1 MGPETDMEANG
12 AASAEGNADAAANAG
27 GENVDKIR
35 DILFGTQ
42 MRDYDKRFAR
52 LEERLLKEATDLR
65 EDTRRRFDTLEAFI
79 KKEFEALG
87 MRLAAEKTAR
97 TDDVQHLSEG
107 MKDLARTSER
117 RSAQLEDQM
126 NQGHS
131 ELRGH
136 ILEQSKT
143 LSDEI
148 KNRHDDLHGLL
159 NREVD
164 GLRDEK
170 TNRADLAS
178 MFNEV
183 ALRLTKDFKVPGAE

>member
-1 MGPETDMEANG
+1 MRPETELQPNTAQADGHNEA
-12 AASAEGNADAAANAG
+12 AAG

-42 MRDYDKRFAR
+42 MRDYDKRFNR
-52 LEERLLKEATDLR
+52 LEERLLKESADLR
-65 EDTRRRFDTLEAFI
+65 EDSRKRFDALEAYI

-97 TDDVQHLSEG
+97 TEDVQHLSEG
-107 MKDLARTSER
+107 LKDLSRNADR
-117 RSAQLEDQM
+117 RAANIEEQM

-131 ELRGH
+131 QLREQ
-136 ILEQSKT
+136 ILEQSKS
-143 LSDEI
+143 LNDEI
-148 KNRHDDLHGLL
+148 AGRHADLHSTLH
-159 NREVD
+159 REVS

-183 ALRLTKDFKVPGAE
+183 ALRLTKDSSTAE

>member
-1 MGPETDMEANG
+1 MRPETELEAPG
-12 AASAEGNADAAANAG
+12 AQPEGNSADGASAG

-42 MRDYDKRFAR
+42 MRDYDKRFSR
-52 LEERLLKEATDLR
+52 LEERLLKEASDLR
-65 EDTRRRFDTLEAFI
+65 EDSRKRFDALEAYI

-97 TDDVQHLSEG
+97 TEDVQHLSEG
-107 MKDLARTSER
+107 VKDLARTAER
-117 RSAQLEDQM
+117 RSAQLEEQL

-131 ELRGH
+131 ELRQD
-136 ILEQSKT
+136 ILEQSKS
-143 LSDEI
+143 LNDEI
-148 KNRHDDLHGLL
+148 AAKHNDLHRALH
-159 NREVD
+159 REVA

-178 MFNEV
+178 MFHEV
-183 ALRLTKDFKVPGAE
+183 ALRLAQDHKGPGND

>member
-12 AASAEGNADAAANAG
+12 AAPAEGNADAAANAG
-27 GENVDKIR
+27 VENVDKIR

-117 RSAQLEDQM
+117 RSAQLEDQL

-170 TNRADLAS
+170 TNRTDLAS

-183 ALRLTKDFKVPGAE
+183 ALRLTKDSKVPGAE

>member
-1 MGPETDMEANG
+1 MRPETELENF
-12 AASAEGNADAAANAG
+12 AAPRVDGQDEAAANTG

-52 LEERLLKEATDLR
+52 LEERLLKEANDLR
-65 EDTRRRFDTLEAFI
+65 DDSRKRFDALEAYI

-87 MRLAAEKTAR
+87 LRLSAEKTAR
-97 TDDVQHLSEG
+97 TDDIQHLSEG
-107 MKDLARTSER
+107 IKDLARTADR
-117 RSAQLEDQM
+117 RSAQIEDQL
-126 NQGHS
+126 NSGHT
-131 ELRGH
+131 ELRQQ
-136 ILEQSKT
+136 ILDQSKA
-143 LSDEI
+143 LNDEI
-148 KNRHDDLHGLL
+148 AAKHNDLHGVLG
-159 NREVD
+159 REVA

-183 ALRLTKDFKVPGAE
+183 ALRLTKDFKVPSGD

>member
-1 MGPETDMEANG
+1 MRPETELQPNTTQADGHSEG
-12 AASAEGNADAAANAG
+12 AANG

-42 MRDYDKRFAR
+42 MRDYDKRFNR
-52 LEERLLKEATDLR
+52 LEERLLKESADLR
-65 EDTRRRFDTLEAFI
+65 EDSRKRFDGLEAYI

-107 MKDLARTSER
+107 LKDLSRNADR
-117 RSAQLEDQM
+117 RAANIEEQM

-131 ELRGH
+131 QLREQ
-136 ILEQSKT
+136 ILDQSKS
-143 LSDEI
+143 LNDEI
-148 KNRHDDLHGLL
+148 ASRHADLHGTLH
-159 NREVD
+159 REVA

-183 ALRLTKDFKVPGAE
+183 ALRLTKDSSSGE

>member
-1 MGPETDMEANG
+1 MRPETELEAPGNAPG
-12 AASAEGNADAAANAG
+12 GGNAEGANAG

-35 DILFGTQ
+35 DILFGSQ
-42 MRDYDKRFAR
+42 MRDYDQRFTR
-52 LEERLLKEATDLR
+52 LEERLLKEAAELR
-65 EDTRRRFDTLEAFI
+65 DDSRKRFDALEAYI

-107 MKDLARTSER
+107 LKDLARTAER
-117 RSAQLEDQM
+117 RSATLEEQL
-126 NQGHS
+126 NQGQS
-131 ELRGH
+131 ALREQ
-136 ILEQSKT
+136 ILEQSKA
-143 LSDEI
+143 LNDEI
-148 KNRHDDLHGLL
+148 AAKHTDLHGRVD
-159 NREVD
+159 REVA

-183 ALRLTKDFKVPGAE
+183 ALRLTKDFKVPGGE

>member
-1 MGPETDMEANG
+1 MRSETELEPNAQPRTDDPEG
-12 AASAEGNADAAANAG
+12 APAG

-42 MRDYDKRFAR
+42 MRDYDKRFQR
-52 LEERLLKEATDLR
+52 LEERLLKESADLR
-65 EDTRRRFDTLEAFI
+65 EDSRKRFDALEAYI

-87 MRLAAEKTAR
+87 MRISAEKTAR

-107 MKDLARTSER
+107 MKDLARNAER
-117 RSAQLEDQM
+117 RAANLEDHV
-126 NQGHS
+126 NQGQA
-131 ELRGH
+131 ELRQQ
-136 ILEQSKT
+136 ILEQSKS
-143 LSDEI
+143 LNDDMAA
-148 KNRHDDLHGLL
+148 KHADLHGILH
-159 NREVD
+159 REVA

-183 ALRLTKDFKVPGAE
+183 ALRLTKDSTAPGGE

>member
-1 MGPETDMEANG
+1 MRPETELQPG
-12 AASAEGNADAAANAG
+12 AAQADGNGNEAAG
-27 GENVDKIR
+27 GAENVDKIR

-42 MRDYDKRFAR
+42 MRDYDKRFSR
-52 LEERLLKEATDLR
+52 LEERLLKESADLR
-65 EDTRRRFDTLEAFI
+65 EDSRKRFDALEAYI

-107 MKDLARTSER
+107 LKDLARNADR
-117 RSAQLEDQM
+117 RAANIEEQM
-126 NQGHS
+126 SQGHS
-131 ELRGH
+131 QLREQ
-136 ILEQSKT
+136 ILEQSKS
-143 LSDEI
+143 LNDEI
-148 KNRHDDLHGLL
+148 AGRHADLHSTIH
-159 NREVD
+159 REVS

-183 ALRLTKDFKVPGAE
+183 AMRLTKSSSGTE